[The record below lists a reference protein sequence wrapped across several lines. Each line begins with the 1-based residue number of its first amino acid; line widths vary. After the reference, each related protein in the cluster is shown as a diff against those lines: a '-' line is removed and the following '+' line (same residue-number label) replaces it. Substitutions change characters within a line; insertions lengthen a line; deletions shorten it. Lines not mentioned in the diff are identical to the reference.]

1 MSRRWG
7 KLGLLTL
14 MLAAVAGVLIAH
26 AANTPPEAKYVGSTE
41 CRHCHSHMYNT
52 WAETGHAK
60 AFSALV
66 ATEQKNP
73 DCLKC
78 HATGYGKPGGFVNVD
93 TTAALENVGCE
104 MCHGPGSVH
113 VEGAKKGDAGPA
125 GWEKA
130 VNRVPDNVCVQCH
143 NTHINWKQ
151 RATELRAKQ
160 GA

>member
-1 MSRRWG
+1 MARRWA
-7 KLGLLTL
+7 KLGLLV
-14 MLAAVAGVLIAH
+14 LAAVAVGGVLIAH
-26 AANTPPEAKYVGSTE
+26 AANTPPEAKYVGSDQ
-41 CRHCHSHMYNT
+41 CRHCHSHMFGT
-52 WAETGHAK
+52 WMETGHAK
-60 AFSALV
+60 AFSALL
-66 ATEQKNP
+66 AAEQKNP

-78 HATGYGKPGGFVNVD
+78 HVTGFGKPGGFVDVA
-93 TTAALENVGCE
+93 TTATMENVGCE

-113 VEGAKKGDAGPA
+113 VAGAKGGEGAPT

-130 VNRVPDNVCVQCH
+130 INRTPDNVCVQCH